1 MGGGVNLMFHV
12 GSALALVLLVHLAL
26 EFKRQRDLIRELLG
40 RRARIYVEAPAAFLD
55 RLGKALGIE
64 VEGEAGKGLA
74 PRKIDPQ
81 PLMELFL
88 SGGIDVLKWAGNTLE
103 IRSRAAPSAR
113 NDWQKKLADALGE
126 GVSIKITGDGT

>member
-1 MGGGVNLMFHV
+1 MGSGVNLMFHI
-12 GSALALVLLVHLAL
+12 GSAVALVLLVHLAL

-40 RRARIYVEAPAAFLD
+40 SRARIYVEAPAAFLH

-64 VEGEAGKGLA
+64 VEGEAGKELR
-74 PRKIDPQ
+74 PRRINPQ

-88 SGGIDVLKWAGNTLE
+88 SGGIDVLKWTGDTLE
-103 IRSRAAPSAR
+103 IRSRAAPGAH
-113 NDWQKKLADALGE
+113 NDWQKKLAGALGD